1 MSYDRWCATTVQCAQ
16 QLLTAIDTLLD
27 TYIDVLLWR
36 IIAALRPSAPGTS
49 SKEIDRFYRRQ
60 LCLDICLS
68 MAVTTAVSMAL
79 TRVFVGGSDELA
91 SWAVGGVPMMFISHL
106 SCYGDE
112 K

>member
-16 QLLTAIDTLLD
+16 QLLSTIDTLLD
-27 TYIDVLLWR
+27 TYTDVLLWR
-36 IIAALRPSAPGTS
+36 VIAALRPPVSGTA

-60 LCLDICLS
+60 LCLDVCLS
-68 MAVTTAVSMAL
+68 MAVTTGVSMAL
-79 TRVFVGGSDELA
+79 TRVFVGSTDELA
-91 SWAVGGVPMMFISHL
+91 SWAAGGVPMMFISHL